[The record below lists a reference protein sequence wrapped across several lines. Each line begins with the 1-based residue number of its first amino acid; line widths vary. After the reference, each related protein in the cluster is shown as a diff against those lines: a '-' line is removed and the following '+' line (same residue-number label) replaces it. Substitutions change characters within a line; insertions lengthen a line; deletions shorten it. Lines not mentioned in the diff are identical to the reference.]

1 MNYEESVNF
10 YGELNSSSE
19 DVGDNA
25 KRSGF
30 QRPDSSNGGG
40 DGEEIIH
47 SDVLS
52 VNTLMES
59 ELIN

>member
-1 MNYEESVNF
+1 MNYEESMRL
-10 YGELNSSSE
+10 YGELNSSLE
-19 DVGDNA
+19 DVGDSA

-30 QRPDSSNGGG
+30 QRPDSSYGGS
-40 DGEEIIH
+40 EEIIH
-47 SDVLS
+47 VLS